1 MYPNDDLSLTVD
13 SKWVVGDTFLSN
25 FYSIFDWKQKKV
37 GLIKPKSDSDQTQ
50 NRQVKEEVKEAPAPT
65 KQNVQVK
72 EEETSPDASVNNDYN
87 ANVQVIQP
95 EDD

>member
-37 GLIKPKSDSDQTQ
+37 GLIKPKSDNDNNDKNDKTP
-50 NRQVKEEVKEAPAPT
+50 VKEEVKEVAAPA
-65 KQNVQVK
+65 KENIQVK
-72 EEETSPDASVNNDYN
+72 EEETSGDASSNNDYA
-87 ANVQVIQP
+87 ANI
-95 EDD
+95 

>member
-37 GLIKPKSDSDQTQ
+37 GLIKPKSDSDNNDKNDKTP
-50 NRQVKEEVKEAPAPT
+50 VKEEVKEVAAPT
-65 KQNVQVK
+65 KENIQVK
-72 EEETSPDASVNNDYN
+72 EEETSGDASSNNDYA
-87 ANVQVIQP
+87 ANI
-95 EDD
+95 

>member
-37 GLIKPKSDSDQTQ
+37 GLIKPKSDSDQTE
-50 NRQVKEEVKEAPAPT
+50 NRQVKEAVKEAPAPA
-65 KQNVQVK
+65 K
-72 EEETSPDASVNNDYN
+72 
-87 ANVQVIQP
+87 
-95 EDD
+95 